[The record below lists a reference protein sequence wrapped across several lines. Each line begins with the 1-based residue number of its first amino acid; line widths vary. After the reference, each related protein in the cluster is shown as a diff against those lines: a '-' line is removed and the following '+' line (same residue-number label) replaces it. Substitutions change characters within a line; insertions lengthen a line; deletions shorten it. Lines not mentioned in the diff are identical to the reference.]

1 MFKKNQKLSK
11 VSFIFQIRF
20 IFIYINNSPKKL
32 QKLQTIWTKTH
43 LYIHTHI
50 YINILF
56 WKHTT
61 FQYFYHTDQ
70 VDTVRTMHLLE
81 KNFKNIY
88 IYIFNRLI
96 IIKKINRLEFC
107 FSSKQNVYKKKE
119 TIQFVDDHY
128 LFIKTY
134 ACSFV

>member
-11 VSFIFQIRF
+11 ISFIFQIRF
-20 IFIYINNSPKKL
+20 IFIYARILIIHQKKL
-32 QKLQTIWTKTH
+32 KKLQTIWTKT
-43 LYIHTHI
+43 LIYIHTHI

-81 KNFKNIY
+81 KKILKIF
-88 IYIFNRLI
+88 IYIFL
-96 IIKKINRLEFC
+96 
-107 FSSKQNVYKKKE
+107 
-119 TIQFVDDHY
+119 TD
-128 LFIKTY
+128 
-134 ACSFV
+134 